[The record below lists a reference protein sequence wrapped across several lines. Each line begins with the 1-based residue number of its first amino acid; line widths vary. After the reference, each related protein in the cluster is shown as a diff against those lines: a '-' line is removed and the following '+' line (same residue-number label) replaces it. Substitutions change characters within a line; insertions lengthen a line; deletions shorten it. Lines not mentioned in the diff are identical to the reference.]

1 MNRVVLCGRLAG
13 RPHLTYTPC
22 GIPVAAFRLLVPRET
37 TPPPREGPLDEIDCL
52 VFRTLAIQAYTW
64 GEQGVRV
71 NLEGRL
77 RSPNGEQA
85 APKQGGLRVLV
96 DHLYCADPEPREVAV
111 SSLAATPVPSPVSRE
126 ERAA

>member
-22 GIPVAAFRLLVPRET
+22 GIPVAVFRLLVPRET

-52 VFRTLAIQAYTW
+52 VFRSLAIQAYTW
-64 GEQGVRV
+64 GEGGVRV

-77 RSPNGEQA
+77 RSPERTEAGTKE
-85 APKQGGLRVLV
+85 GGLRVLV
-96 DHLYCADPEPREVAV
+96 EHLYCADPEPRELAV
-111 SSLAATPVPSPVSRE
+111 SVVSISPGPPPALRE